1 MPTLPKIFRPVTRTH
16 TYFLIWPNLVL
27 ARKMLIGKQKVIG
40 NLLLPPMTI
49 FVHIYMICKLS
60 KQFLRINISKINM
73 IDIYFI
79 SKANTLLFANGII
92 IPLLTTL
99 DQ

>member
-1 MPTLPKIFRPVTRTH
+1 
-16 TYFLIWPNLVL
+16 
-27 ARKMLIGKQKVIG
+27 
-40 NLLLPPMTI
+40 MTMC
-49 FVHIYMICKLS
+49 VHIYMICNLR

-79 SKANTLLFANGII
+79 SEANTLLFANGVI